1 MLFYYKLKKFNIQ
14 LEETFLEEIL
24 ATRSIWFTAVNNP
37 DGSLTFVKDKPD
49 GQFYMARLTK
59 FKKLSKTLAQ
69 LFPTANQENSYVTK
83 CLPGYHMVPHKDA
96 NRQTALIIPL
106 GKNKGKLSYYFFG
119 KKLLTHNYTGPLLSR
134 VDIDHSAENDSD
146 QIRYSIT
153 LEMPGSYLS
162 NLRSFINQ

>member
-1 MLFYYKLKKFNIQ
+1 MLFYYKLKKFNTE
-14 LEETFLEEIL
+14 LEKSFLEEIL
-24 ATRSIWFTAVNNP
+24 ITRSVWFTAVNNS

-49 GQFYMARLTK
+49 GKFYMARLSK
-59 FKKLSKTLAQ
+59 FKKLSEMLGQ
-69 LFPTANQENSYVTK
+69 LFPTANQTNSYVTK

-106 GKNKGKLSYYFFG
+106 GENKGKLSYYLFG
-119 KKLLTHNYTGPLLSR
+119 QKIITHTYTGPLLSR
-134 VDIDHSAENDSD
+134 VDLDHSAENDSD